1 MDGWISVHNQIW
13 SVVLEGE
20 KHGIMLA
27 EMSFDI
33 KDEKVLKILQS
44 HPPKEALNHFL
55 IMSRGA
61 LSSILSTQ
69 FRSHMQHKRGK
80 FSERHS
86 PGS

>member
-33 KDEKVLKILQS
+33 KDEKVLKIL
-44 HPPKEALNHFL
+44 
-55 IMSRGA
+55 
-61 LSSILSTQ
+61 
-69 FRSHMQHKRGK
+69 
-80 FSERHS
+80 
-86 PGS
+86 